1 MIYPSPWPK
10 LGRLHWHQASLQVQK
25 QADEL
30 TELHTS
36 WDYVLHVLCNDLRIN
51 LLPRIR
57 VGKKERVSSFSVLCV
72 PETYIVCRVSP
83 LHQRTAF

>member
-1 MIYPSPWPK
+1 MIYPFPWPK

-57 VGKKERVSSFSVLCV
+57 VGKKRTCIKLF
-72 PETYIVCRVSP
+72 YIMCSRDVRS
-83 LHQRTAF
+83 L